1 MTGRVYI
8 VGAGPGA
15 ADLLTLRA
23 VRVLEAA
30 DVVFHDALIS
40 SEVLALAAK
49 ARTVAV
55 GKRCGRHS
63 TAQHF
68 INKRLADAARSHDV
82 VVRLKGGDPMLFGR
96 AHEEISYS
104 ARAGHR
110 GRGRAGRDRG
120 ARGERRAR
128 RIAHPARNGALGRV
142 RHAAGGR
149 RRAREQLGRRGARRR
164 QRGDLHGRR
173 RGCGDLLRSDRR
185 RASPPIRR
193 SRSSRTP
200 LYPATGFSTRPC
212 ASCPRSEPGAARRLS
227 CWARC
232 TGKR

>member
-1 MTGRVYI
+1 MTGRVCI

-96 AHEEISYS
+96 AHEEISYLRAQGIVVEVVPGVTAALAAS
-104 ARAGHR
+104 AELGVSLTRR
-110 GRGRAGRDRG
+110 GM
-120 ARGERRAR
+120 
-128 RIAHPARNGALGRV
+128 
-142 RHAAGGR
+142 
-149 RRAREQLGRRGARRR
+149 AREQLGRHGARRR

-173 RGCGDLLRSDRR
+173 RGGSDLLRSHPGGQARR
-185 RASPPIRR
+185 YAARARR
-193 SRSSRTP
+193 GRLPTQPQGSVRDLARAPLDPKGRRTGA
-200 LYPATGFSTRPC
+200 YPAGRGVWGS
-212 ASCPRSEPGAARRLS
+212 AE
-227 CWARC
+227 
-232 TGKR
+232 K